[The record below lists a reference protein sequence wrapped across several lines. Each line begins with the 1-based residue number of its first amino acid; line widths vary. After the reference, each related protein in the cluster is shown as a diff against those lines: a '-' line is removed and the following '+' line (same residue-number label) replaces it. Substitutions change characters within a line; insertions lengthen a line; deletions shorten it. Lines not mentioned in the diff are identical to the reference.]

1 LEEAVSTN
9 LSSDAQRQSW
19 VQPRLTFEGNVEEL
33 VLAIPGKLSVTPGD
47 TAENRKVPGL

>member
-1 LEEAVSTN
+1 MSTIV
-9 LSSDAQRQSW
+9 SSDAQRQAW
-19 VQPRLTFEGNVEEL
+19 VPPRLTFEGNVEDL